1 MPKFANAFAL
11 LGESESEDVKELI
24 EVVDERADV
33 SLLEALKKKNA
44 IAKKEADA
52 KKKKEAK
59 EKERLQREI
68 QNQDENNAAAAEV
81 TSATVIVPAENKF
94 SPSYTLKEYEKEGEN
109 DKSATVEQP
118 QKPKDQLNR
127 WIDSLQCRQG
137 SYMAPRLDEPST

>member
-44 IAKKEADA
+44 IA